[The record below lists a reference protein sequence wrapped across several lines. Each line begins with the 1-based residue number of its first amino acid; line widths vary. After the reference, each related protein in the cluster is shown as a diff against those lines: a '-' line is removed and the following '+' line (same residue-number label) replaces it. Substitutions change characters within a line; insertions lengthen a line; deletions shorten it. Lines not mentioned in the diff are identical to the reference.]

1 MERQKSLSGKAVQ
14 GRELL
19 IEVGCG
25 PGQSG
30 SRPRAPG
37 LRAVRGQVV
46 KARSATGRNSDFILN
61 TAGSRQCAVSRN
73 KTQSDLH
80 LEASLRCGGCWVRR
94 WRLGAWR

>member
-1 MERQKSLSGKAVQ
+1 MQ

-19 IEVGCG
+19 IEIGCG

-30 SRPRAPG
+30 SGPRLLG

-46 KARSATGRNSDFILN
+46 RPGQPWGGILTILN
-61 TAGSRQCAVSRN
+61 TAGSRQCAVSRS

-80 LEASLRCGGCWVRR
+80 LEASQVWRMLGEKVEAGGMEMNWH
-94 WRLGAWR
+94 